1 MRPIFK
7 ILFITLILLL
17 NIEKIFA
24 QNNSELNYSYEEIEK
39 KIGESHDSEKAM
51 WKWIN
56 LYIEKSKKEKIMRPY
71 YMLTEKLVIIAF
83 FLIILNMLIVYLQ
96 LLRQLMIKDF

>member
-17 NIEKIFA
+17 NIDKIFA

-39 KIGESHDSEKAM
+39 ELMKLIILKKTHGSGLIYIFINQNKIKM
-51 WKWIN
+51 
-56 LYIEKSKKEKIMRPY
+56 KKHYFMHID
-71 YMLTEKLVIIAF
+71 LLVII
-83 FLIILNMLIVYLQ
+83 VQSY
-96 LLRQLMIKDF
+96 

>member
-17 NIEKIFA
+17 NIDKIFA

-39 KIGESHDSEKAM
+39 
-51 WKWIN
+51 N
-56 LYIEKSKKEKIMRPY
+56 
-71 YMLTEKLVIIAF
+71 
-83 FLIILNMLIVYLQ
+83 
-96 LLRQLMIKDF
+96 

>member
-17 NIEKIFA
+17 NIDKIFA

-39 KIGESHDSEKAM
+39 KIEKSHNSEKEI

-56 LYIEKSKKEKIMRPY
+56 IYISKSKK
-71 YMLTEKLVIIAF
+71 
-83 FLIILNMLIVYLQ
+83 
-96 LLRQLMIKDF
+96 